1 VVRQSK
7 QRIVEPGLLF
17 LLDGLHIALTRA
29 LWASGC
35 DVGNLLRSRG
45 SLRENRM
52 ARARIIDELVN
63 GNRDTPSAVRAEG
76 VSDQKILFYCCSAS
90 CLKWFSSS
98 PDN

>member
-1 VVRQSK
+1 
-7 QRIVEPGLLF
+7 
-17 LLDGLHIALTRA
+17 
-29 LWASGC
+29 
-35 DVGNLLRSRG
+35 
-45 SLRENRM
+45 M